1 MKNNVNLTEANKAGI
16 KQYPLNI
23 SKQLRQGT
31 SDPNE
36 EKQKLLGPILADS
49 IYPMSKLSNK
59 SIFDSSFEET
69 AKGSEATFEKLR
81 EDMWAKGSYVSYRN
95 ELCTTDDLVIREYS
109 DRLELVSVIGVGK
122 YTVKQIFQK

>member
-16 KQYPLNI
+16 SQYLLPI
-23 SKQLRQGT
+23 SKQLRQGI

-81 EDMWAKGSYVSYRN
+81 EDMWAKGS
-95 ELCTTDDLVIREYS
+95 
-109 DRLELVSVIGVGK
+109 
-122 YTVKQIFQK
+122 